1 MSDWGPVGYGAVTH
15 TPLVWGGIKRA
26 AARRRGHAESVSPA
40 ESTSLCLCRHSRRL
54 RTGLGVCVFSPEIYL
69 SIYRVRR
76 SAGVVRACSAH
87 SSLSIYLSISQLC
100 LEVVR
105 VAASAGALRCR
116 LGLSPRLPSVLRTA
130 RFSAQSARRA
140 CVTWPRSSFT
150 SSRAAAS
157 ELSRRL
163 ARACRSDGCRRTPPG
178 RRAGQQQHHPVEA

>member
-105 VAASAGALRCR
+105 VTASGRRTSVSLSSR
-116 LGLSPRLPSVLRTA
+116 LGRREGSAPTA
-130 RFSAQSARRA
+130 RSPKTPCA